1 LVTAFYFPIP
11 AQFGAVLTKL
21 LQGKIRPFVVK
32 RNFNEIIGY
41 VTDRK
46 AGPTVDG
53 NVTYLG
59 QYAGRPSYGLITV
72 QVPQHH
78 PAGSPIDAS
87 AIKKVESIP
96 YPAFLKFLQDQTT
109 KRLSARLS
117 RAATVVQQSERPK
130 AEIGSRNISSSQRR

>member
-1 LVTAFYFPIP
+1 MRRKAALVLFLALLCYILGLVTSFYLPIP
-11 AQFGAVLTKL
+11 AQVGAVVTKL
-21 LQGKIRPFVVK
+21 LQGKIRPFAVK

-46 AGPTVDG
+46 VGPTVDG

-59 QYAGRPSYGLITV
+59 QYAGQTSYGLITV

-78 PAGSPIDAS
+78 PAGSPIDPS

-96 YPAFLKFLQDQTT
+96 YPVFLKFLQE
-109 KRLSARLS
+109 
-117 RAATVVQQSERPK
+117 QSEKPLVIWIHGYRL
-130 AEIGSRNISSSQRR
+130 